1 MTKCP
6 KIVVE
11 NKKECKFM
19 ILEVESIYRFNKY
32 VKEQDINNS
41 SNFHRKSVTKC
52 PKILDENKKECKLII
67 LQFETLNR
75 NGEFLKEWDFSN
87 SF

>member
-11 NKKECKFM
+11 NKKECKFI

-52 PKILDENKKECKLII
+52 PKILDKNKKECKFIGLELKII
-67 LQFETLNR
+67 
-75 NGEFLKEWDFSN
+75 
-87 SF
+87 

>member
-11 NKKECKFM
+11 NKKECKFI
-19 ILEVESIYRFNKY
+19 ILEVESINRLNKY
-32 VKEQDINNS
+32 VKEQDIINI

-52 PKILDENKKECKLII
+52 PKILVKIKKDCKFII
-67 LQFETLNR
+67 LE
-75 NGEFLKEWDFSN
+75 LKTIYRFHISVKRTGHQL
-87 SF
+87 